1 MREYF
6 ISSTKLTADDIHDRL
21 LLLID
26 EGLDF
31 YTNLHKK
38 LNSKYINTDQK
49 IANVLLQHPGNNITI
64 AKEVQP
70 QRSTHKFEF
79 IAKVAAQKLLIC
91 LGDLCRYKTKEMQ
104 TNDYTDAAKYYQ
116 QAQVLIPTNGIP
128 YNQLAIVSIHAVSR
142 KI

>member
-6 ISSTKLTADDIHDRL
+6 ISNSKLTADDIHKQL

-31 YTNLHKK
+31 YTNLHMK
-38 LNSKYINTDQK
+38 LNLKYINTDQK
-49 IANVLLQHPGNNITI
+49 VENVPLHYHPTNNITI
-64 AKEVQP
+64 EKEVPP

-91 LGDLCRYKTKEMQ
+91 LGDLCRYKTKELQ

-116 QAQVLIPTNGIP
+116 QAQTLIPTNGIP
-128 YNQLAIVSIHAVSR
+128 YNQLAIVSIHGVS
-142 KI
+142 